1 MTIPINVTGA
11 QRKKCVN
18 ITNPNDNCSSI
29 PNEINTKTP
38 KKSNDP
44 QPPAV
49 DGNIPAKL
57 AAVPKKRTVNI
68 SRKKLSKVKFTETA
82 IKKYIV
88 ISKIQIKNEINNN
101 EKNDIKHKKQ
111 NTTSKMSKM
120 STKSIY
126 LCLMFDSMLIVFC
139 FVDFICFTC
148 FLILFIM

>member
-68 SRKKLSKVKFTETA
+68 SSKKLSKVKFTETA

-101 EKNDIKHKKQ
+101 LTNLDE
-111 NTTSKMSKM
+111 
-120 STKSIY
+120 
-126 LCLMFDSMLIVFC
+126 
-139 FVDFICFTC
+139 
-148 FLILFIM
+148 LFIEKYPSKNCLIKLNIFFIKTLELREK